1 MNKIL
6 IPLMAV
12 CFFIAFY
19 EQNEEKPNPIITAL
33 AVIVFVFGMIKLS
46 AKTPSKNNEEED
58 ENI

>member
-19 EQNEEKPNPIITAL
+19 EQNEEKPNQIITAL
-33 AVIVFVFGMIKLS
+33 AVVVFVFGMIKLS
-46 AKTPSKNNEEED
+46 AKTPSKNQDNDNE
-58 ENI
+58 

>member
-1 MNKIL
+1 MNKL
-6 IPLMAV
+6 LLVLMAV
-12 CFFIAFY
+12 CIFIAFY

-33 AVIVFVFGMIKLS
+33 AVVIFVFGMIKLS